1 VSERALFVSDQ
12 LVQLLALEFE
22 ALKSQDLDRFES
34 LQAGKNDLLAELAGL
49 CPSAEDLQKLPEWDA
64 LRELLIEC
72 RDMHRRNAVLIERKL
87 DTIRG
92 ALHSLRA
99 GDSGSPVEVYD
110 RLGQVARFSR
120 GRGYQEV

>member
-1 VSERALFVSDQ
+1 MSERALTVADQ
-12 LVQLLALEFE
+12 LAQLLALEFE

-34 LQAGKNDLLAELAGL
+34 LQPGKNDLLAELTQL
-49 CPSAEDLQKLPEWDA
+49 CPSPDDLQKLPEWDA
-64 LRELLIEC
+64 LRERLIEC
-72 RDMHRRNAVLIERKL
+72 RDLHRRNAVLIERKL

-92 ALHSLRA
+92 ALHSLRV

>member
-1 VSERALFVSDQ
+1 VSERALIVSDQ

-34 LQAGKNDLLAELAGL
+34 LQPGKNDLLAELTQL
-49 CPSAEDLQKLPEWDA
+49 CPSAEDLQKLPEWEA
-64 LRELLIEC
+64 LRERIIEC
-72 RDMHRRNAVLIERKL
+72 RDLHRRNAVLIERKL

-92 ALHSLRA
+92 ALHSLRV

>member
-1 VSERALFVSDQ
+1 MSERALLVADQ

-110 RLGQVARFSR
+110 RLGLVARFSR

>member
-1 VSERALFVSDQ
+1 MSERALFVSDQ

-49 CPSAEDLQKLPEWDA
+49 CPSAEDLQKLPEWNA

>member
-1 VSERALFVSDQ
+1 MSERALFVSDQ

-22 ALKSQDLDRFES
+22 SLKSQDLDRFES
-34 LQAGKNDLLAELAGL
+34 LQPGKNDLLTELSAL
-49 CPSAEDLQKLPEWDA
+49 CPSPEDLQNLPEWDA
-64 LRELLIEC
+64 LRESLIQC

-99 GDSGSPVEVYD
+99 GESGSPVEVYD

>member
-1 VSERALFVSDQ
+1 MSERALFVSDQ

-49 CPSAEDLQKLPEWDA
+49 CPSAEDLQNLPEWDA
-64 LRELLIEC
+64 LRESLIEC

-92 ALHSLRA
+92 ALHSLRV

>member
-1 VSERALFVSDQ
+1 MSERALTVSDQ

-34 LQAGKNDLLAELAGL
+34 LQPGKNDLLTELSAL
-49 CPSAEDLQKLPEWDA
+49 CPAPEDLQNLPEWDA
-64 LRELLIEC
+64 LRESLIQC

-92 ALHSLRA
+92 ALHSLRV
-99 GDSGSPVEVYD
+99 GESGSPVEVYD

>member
-1 VSERALFVSDQ
+1 MSERALLVADQ

>member
-1 VSERALFVSDQ
+1 MSERALFVSDQ

-49 CPSAEDLQKLPEWDA
+49 CPSAEDLQNLPEWDT

>member
-1 VSERALFVSDQ
+1 VSERALSVSEQ

-34 LQAGKNDLLAELAGL
+34 LQPGKNDLLAEMSQL
-49 CPSAEDLQKLPEWDA
+49 CPSAEDLQQLPEWEP
-64 LRELLIEC
+64 LRERLIEC
-72 RDMHRRNAVLIERKL
+72 RDMHRRNAMLIERKL
-87 DTIRG
+87 DAIRG
-92 ALHSLRA
+92 TLHSLRT